1 MSKKPPAVAMKMFAD
16 GSPQKVS
23 APVRIAQKRAE
34 MYDVYTTRS
43 PRVLIFTYI
52 TAAADHPHSND
63 QQAAC
68 RAEATR
74 LGFDV
79 AAYLSVSADPALEA
93 AGLRSLLQCVKD
105 FEVDV
110 VLVHSDDG
118 TFWPTGDKRHVLESL
133 GKLGCHLVF
142 VLDRRGFTPP
152 AETTDIGA
160 LS

>member
-1 MSKKPPAVAMKMFAD
+1 MD
-16 GSPQKVS
+16 
-23 APVRIAQKRAE
+23 
-34 MYDVYTTRS
+34 DVYTTRS

-52 TAAADHPHSND
+52 AAAVDHPHSND

-68 RAEATR
+68 HAEASR
-74 LGFDV
+74 LGFHV

-93 AGLRSLLQCVKD
+93 AGLRSLLQCVED

-110 VLVHSDDG
+110 ALVHSDDG
-118 TFWPTGDKRHVLESL
+118 TFRPTGDKRHVLENL

-142 VLDRRGFTPP
+142 VLGRRGFTPP
-152 AETTDIGA
+152 ADTTDTAA